1 MLGQWN
7 CQITVRGHDGTQ
19 SSNGNSLIQRDWQRL
34 LPRPTLCRFA
44 TPANGRDD
52 VSFTQLHLESSFCVN
67 ISIGYCRHN
76 RRSSTVNACSNWAFN
91 RTYFENTNSHECDK
105 FQSFQENLHKPSPL
119 QDPEAQA
126 SQKPNLPAYQVVHCL
141 NLSDSKHAPHCAD
154 SQNWQINVSQA
165 ACKACDKIDFYK
177 PTQTAYDMCQYVPTL
192 KSSNGSSKAA
202 TCHLHQSPITR
213 SSSGKQKGDMW
224 KTTGRIGKHQ
234 EILPFAGHFQ
244 MERLQHSFSDFLW
257 RCLERHRQILCFA
270 LN

>member
-1 MLGQWN
+1 MSTFRLDTADT
-7 CQITVRGHDGTQ
+7 IADLLQ
-19 SSNGNSLIQRDWQRL
+19 SM
-34 LPRPTLCRFA
+34 
-44 TPANGRDD
+44 PAQTG
-52 VSFTQLHLESSFCVN
+52 
-67 ISIGYCRHN
+67 
-76 RRSSTVNACSNWAFN
+76 AFN

-141 NLSDSKHAPHCAD
+141 NLSDWKHAPHCAD

-244 MERLQHSFSDFLW
+244 MERLQHSFSDCLW
-257 RCLERHRQILCFA
+257 RCLERHGQILCFA